1 MATAI
6 DEGRNAEH
14 VADSYQMSNE
24 CRQSIKAV
32 ATAMQELHAADR
44 NHVWAYYIRNMIRPA
59 VIAEEKV
66 DRIIG
71 NPPWLTYGQSA
82 DIIRTELR
90 EMSEKR
96 YQIWA
101 GGKLAPHQD
110 IATLFYTRC
119 AELYARPGTQIGM
132 VMPHSALRTGAPE
145 VEKWQLQAQRRTKR
159 AQHRA

>member
-1 MATAI
+1 MA
-6 DEGRNAEH
+6 
-14 VADSYQMSNE
+14 
-24 CRQSIKAV
+24 
-32 ATAMQELHAADR
+32 ELHAADR

-71 NPPWLTYGQSA
+71 NPPWLTYGQSS
-82 DIIRTELR
+82 DIIRQELR
-90 EMSEKR
+90 AMSEQR

-132 VMPHSALRTGAPE
+132 VMPHSALRTGQHLKWRSGNYKRKGGRNAPSIG
-145 VEKWQLQAQRRTKR
+145 LTFGFTNLGT
-159 AQHRA
+159 

>member
-1 MATAI
+1 M
-6 DEGRNAEH
+6 
-14 VADSYQMSNE
+14 
-24 CRQSIKAV
+24 K
-32 ATAMQELHAADR
+32 ELHAADR

-132 VMPHSALRTGAPE
+132 VMPHRPCVPVST
-145 VEKWQLQAQRRTKR
+145 
-159 AQHRA
+159 

>member
-1 MATAI
+1 
-6 DEGRNAEH
+6 
-14 VADSYQMSNE
+14 MSDA
-24 CRQSIKAV
+24 CRQGVEAV
-32 ATAMQELHAADR
+32 ATAMRELHAANR
-44 NHVWAYYIRNMIRPA
+44 NHVWTYYIRNMIRPA
-59 VIAEEKV
+59 VIADETV

-71 NPPWLTYGQSA
+71 NPPWLTYGQSS

-119 AELYARPGTQIGM
+119 AELYAQVGTVIGILSD
-132 VMPHSALRTGAPE
+132 PTRAALAERQMANG
-145 VEKWQLQAQRRTKR
+145 KSSK
-159 AQHRA
+159 